1 MLVPSANLK
10 FLFTVIINKLF
21 LLLACVASDS
31 NAVIARKL
39 EREQK
44 KGWIPLPSPVIPI
57 KKKKKKLL
65 FQLSRRTREETL
77 DTQATL
83 LLTTLMT
90 LARLNLCA

>member
-44 KGWIPLPSPVIPI
+44 KRVDSPPLPCHSNFL
-57 KKKKKKLL
+57 KKKLL
-65 FQLSRRTREETL
+65 SQLSRRTREETL